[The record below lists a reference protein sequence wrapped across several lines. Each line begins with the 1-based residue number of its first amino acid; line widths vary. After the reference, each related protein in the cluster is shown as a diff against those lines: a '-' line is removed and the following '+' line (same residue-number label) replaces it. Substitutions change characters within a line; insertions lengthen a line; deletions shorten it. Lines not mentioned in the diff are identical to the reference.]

1 MDTILMSQAFILYMC
16 LQTTDT
22 EGKRS
27 KKTDKHN
34 CFSGR
39 RRQMIFWLKK
49 FGHLMKEGI
58 QVYILEEKYLERPLK
73 ILGTT
78 KS

>member
-39 RRQMIFWLKK
+39 RRQMILWLKIWSSDER
-49 FGHLMKEGI
+49 GHTS
-58 QVYILEEKYLERPLK
+58 VYFRSQYRL
-73 ILGTT
+73 
-78 KS
+78 